1 MFILFLKPARFGPT
15 GLLVE
20 LEPESGQVSRS
31 AKVSPASLRKQVT
44 VAEGEKAAAAVVS
57 NVSGMTTNIDVQ

>member
-1 MFILFLKPARFGPT
+1 MNDAFYAKLLRQPIVTFL

-20 LEPESGQVSRS
+20 LHPESGQVSRS

-57 NVSGMTTNIDVQ
+57 NVTGI